1 MPNTLPRRSGGL
13 AQALGAYFV
22 WCLFPLYFAA
32 LHEVSAFEVVAWRI
46 LFTLPFCL
54 LTIAVLKQGTE
65 LRAALTTP
73 RILGALALSG
83 LLIGINWSIYVI
95 AVASGHILAASLG
108 YYINPLVNVLA
119 ATIFL
124 REKLSRLQ
132 WLAMALAAI
141 GVAMLAKGAVD
152 TLWISLSLALSF
164 AGYGLTRKL
173 APVTALPGLTVETLV
188 LLIPAIGVLA
198 WQVASGAGLAMG
210 SSLRIDLLLACAGPI
225 TGVPL
230 LLFASAARKLDF
242 SLLGFI
248 QFITPTGVFLMG
260 LIAFHEPFRSSQL
273 LCFLFI
279 WTAIAIF
286 CWDLLRRRRTAATA

>member
-54 LTIAVLKQGTE
+54 LMIAALRQGAE

-119 ATIFL
+119 ATVFL

-141 GVAMLAKGAVD
+141 GVAMLAKGALD

-260 LIAFHEPFRSSQL
+260 LIAFHEPFQSSQL

-286 CWDLLRRRRTAATA
+286 CWDLLRRRRSAAAA